1 MSEFDISLD
10 NAVFT
15 YILHSKKNENLS
27 NHIFIKSHS
36 LYLSYSKKTE
46 VISYETDEN
55 AVYIIGLCVD
65 SHGELTRYDI
75 PKFLLSLKD
84 INIDIITKASAR
96 FAGNYVVLV
105 VLNGCLYAF
114 NDATGIL
121 PIYYCMNSICLSSF
135 DNITAKTV
143 NAMIDEKYYN
153 IRFESDY
160 DAPMPNDITVYKNIK
175 LVLPNHY
182 LDLNTLNVKRFYPI
196 ETLTYFENPEKI
208 LEKQIPK
215 LQNIIKEYARYTNI
229 VCPLTAGWDSRVVFA
244 FLLKTLEKIETYTF
258 FHKNFTDM
266 TADLF
271 IPKAITDS
279 IQCVYSQILDMDP
292 ENDFY
297 EAILDIIGPY
307 YYKSDM
313 AMAYTHKKQFGDTA
327 VVNSSI
333 IDLLGKNSKIV
344 FLPIFCASPKYFVTK
359 LRNTSKYT
367 EKEMKTFLT
376 PIYDSALKNYVYDVF
391 GWEILCGRYL
401 AYSHA
406 IYAAA
411 GIILLDFFNCREV
424 LNDWI
429 QIKRADRKK
438 HSIHKFFLSKLAPDL
453 LKFSINPDTK
463 FKTLRESRILYFFA
477 TYLRYF
483 LRKCKKPHLKKN
495 TDRIRSMEV

>member
-1 MSEFDISLD
+1 MPNFEITLD
-10 NAVFT
+10 NALFT

-27 NHIFIKSHS
+27 NHIFIKSYN

-84 INIDIITKASAR
+84 INIDIITNASAR
-96 FAGNYVVLV
+96 FAGNYVILL
-105 VLNGCLYAF
+105 VLNGHLYAF
-114 NDATGIL
+114 NDATGIVS
-121 PIYYCMNSICLSSF
+121 IYYCTDTICLSSF

-143 NAMIDEKYYN
+143 KAIIDEKYYN
-153 IRFESDY
+153 IRFESDH
-160 DAPMPNDITVYKNIK
+160 DAAMPNDITVYKNIK

-196 ETLTYFENPEKI
+196 ETLTYFDEPEKI

-266 TADLF
+266 TADLL
-271 IPKAITDS
+271 IPKAMTDGMRCS
-279 IQCVYSQILDMDP
+279 YSQVPDMEP
-292 ENDFY
+292 ESDFY

-313 AMAYTHKKQFGDTA
+313 AMAYTHKKQFGELA

-333 IDLLGKNSKIV
+333 IDLLGKNSKTV
-344 FLPIFCASPKYFVTK
+344 FLPVFCASPKYFVTK
-359 LRNTSKYT
+359 LRNASKYT
-367 EKEMKTFLT
+367 DGEMKKYLS
-376 PIYDSALKNYVYDVF
+376 PIYNSALKKFVYDLF

-411 GIILLDFFNCREV
+411 GIVLLDFFNCREI

-429 QIKRADRKK
+429 QIKRVHRKR
-438 HSIHKFFLSKLAPDL
+438 HIIHKFFLSKLAPDL
-453 LKFSINPDTK
+453 LKFPVNPDTK

-477 TYLRYF
+477 TYLRF
-483 LRKCKKPHLKKN
+483 FIRKLKKLHIKKN
-495 TDRIRSMEV
+495 EFMI